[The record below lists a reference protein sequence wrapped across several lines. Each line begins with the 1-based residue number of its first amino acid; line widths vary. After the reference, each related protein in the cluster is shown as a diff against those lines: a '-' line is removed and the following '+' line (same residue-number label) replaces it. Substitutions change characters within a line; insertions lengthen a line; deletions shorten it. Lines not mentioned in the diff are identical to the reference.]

1 MISWL
6 LVGAIFALAFYAAYC
21 AAREDYPEDFAEH
34 ITLGVTGCSVLLCLV
49 SGVATSYML
58 LLGLLFMSALL
69 IVEVF

>member
-34 ITLGVTGCSVLLCLV
+34 ITPGVTGCSVLLCLV

>member
-21 AAREDYPEDFAEH
+21 AAREDYPEDFAEY

>member
-1 MISWL
+1 MIEWI
-6 LVGAIFALAFYAAYC
+6 LVMAIFALTFYAAYC
-21 AAREDYPEDFAEH
+21 AARENYPEDFSEY
-34 ITLGVTGCSVLLCLV
+34 ISLGIMGCVILLCLV